1 MVLILNYDKAESEK
15 IAEILSDLKV
25 HFKISLNETD
35 VLNADKIILPDGKD
49 AIKVIRKLHL
59 MNLFSMLKM
68 LKKPI
73 LGINMGMM
81 LCCENIVGM
90 EKVGLGFF
98 PVNTEDCKLYN
109 LEKYNPL
116 QTKLTPVK
124 ESKLLEG
131 LNFDKEFYFNFH
143 CVVLKN
149 TYTTTTFELNGN
161 EISGSLEFENVYG
174 VLFKPEKSGEN
185 GRIVLQNFCEKI

>member
-1 MVLILNYDKAESEK
+1 MVLILNYDKEESEK
-15 IAEILSDLKV
+15 IAKVLSGLNIK
-25 HFKISLNETD
+25 FKISVNESD
-35 VLNADKIILPDGKD
+35 VLNADKIILTDGKD

-59 MNLFSMLKM
+59 MNLFGMLKM

-98 PVNTEDCKLYN
+98 PVNTEDCNLYH

-116 QTKLTPVK
+116 KTKLRPVK
-124 ESKLLEG
+124 KSKLFEG
-131 LNFDKEFYFNFH
+131 VNFNEEFYFNFH

-149 TYTTTTFELNGN
+149 GFTTTEFELNN
-161 EISGSLEFENVYG
+161 HAISGSLEYENVYG
-174 VLFKPEKSGEN
+174 ILFKPEMSGEN
-185 GRIVLQNFCEKI
+185 GRQVLKNFCEKI

>member
-15 IAEILSDLKV
+15 IAEVLSSLDIR
-25 HFKISLNETD
+25 FKISINETD
-35 VLNADKIILPDGKD
+35 VLKADKIILPDGKD
-49 AIKVIRKLHL
+49 AIRVIRKLHL

-109 LEKYNPL
+109 LEKFNPL
-116 QTKLTPVK
+116 KTKLKPVK
-124 ESKLLEG
+124 ESKLFEG
-131 LNFDKEFYFNFH
+131 VDFDEEFYFNFH

-149 TYTTTTFELNGN
+149 KFTTTTFELNN
-161 EISGSLEFENVYG
+161 NKISGSIEYENVYG
-174 VLFKPEKSGEN
+174 ILFKPEKSGEN
-185 GRIVLQNFCEKI
+185 GRLILKNFCEKI